1 MVLDMHLP
9 RGGVV
14 FSAKQKLQTG
24 ETEPGRRD
32 RAGKE
37 RQGNIGKKKRSSRY
51 SEVKYI

>member
-1 MVLDMHLP
+1 MLDMHLP

-32 RAGKE
+32 REIQERKKE
-37 RQGNIGKKKRSSRY
+37 VLDTQKSNTSKR
-51 SEVKYI
+51 